1 MNPTNLIPTSKTDIT
16 RRAAM
21 RFNFIKSSLKTAVL
35 ATSILL
41 LGASLA
47 VAQSVS
53 LTAAPANLTTPDGAT
68 VPMWGYTCTAVVAP
82 ATCTSLNPA
91 AAAGTWSP
99 VVITVPPGPLAIT
112 LTNSLPAPVP
122 TSLTI
127 VGQLGGG
134 LGTPKS
140 VASPVHPDQ
149 TLTWPA
155 AGGAG
160 DPINRPPAQLP
171 RVQSFG
177 TEVAAGATTA
187 SPLTWANL
195 RPGTYLLESG
205 THPSIQGPMGLYG
218 ILVVTDST
226 NKIAYPAGANP
237 AVTYGADIP
246 LLLSEI
252 DPVQNNAVGTA
263 VTLPGFNETTVWS
276 GQPGGCGNPATA
288 NSGNCYPPA
297 VNYSPR
303 YYLVNGVAFSKTAP
317 ATSLFPASPTSG
329 VTGNVLVR
337 IVNAGLRMHVP
348 SIIGALT
355 TPSVVPTGVTA
366 APVPGLSLIAEDG
379 NPLPGVSRVQNE
391 VFLAAGK
398 TYDVM
403 IDTPA
408 AGATALPIY
417 DRELS
422 LSGNA
427 TARDAG
433 MLAYISVNGAAL
445 ATGATPV
452 TATAYPDTYNSVI
465 AGQTLAVSDPAK
477 GVIAND
483 VNVYGVQL
491 IGTVAGLTLN
501 TDGTFTYIG
510 AVTTFDYCANGSVT
524 AGVCSSGVTATV
536 TLGGAVIEAG
546 SGITCTVPTPTY
558 TSNVATT
565 LSIKPPG
572 VLSFCKDAAGYPLK
586 VASAT
591 GTGFTLS
598 VDPDGGF
605 NATATPGIYSFSFT
619 PQNSQGTNGSPAT
632 GSLVFPQPSNVHV
645 TLVDGISKLAL
656 STQDY
661 RWIIEED
668 RTFYVD
674 PNCQTNPLPATC
686 PVATSQGTPAIYGT
700 NFHTSY
706 MPVVAQGCVGT
717 IACESGQTML
727 GASVVCD
734 VGNGACRLGAS
745 KTPVDPSQVVLDPT
759 KHYYISVLPGD
770 AMDPGHAMGGAQIA
784 PACTPV
790 PPATTCTGTFA
801 DVTVLVEPENQP
813 PSQVSVFVFE
823 DDHPLNGEHDASG
836 GIDTLSPNEAG
847 LGGFNIT
854 IMDLVG
860 MSGDSAGQMTYDEF
874 NQPLSNALA
883 GTIDPVTHRDACPI
897 TANPHTGF
905 DGVTNNAGIT
915 GVIPVCPKYEADGT
929 TLSPLAGQALVKNM
943 PPGRYGIVATPA
955 ADRIAAGEEWLQ
967 TNTLDGGKDHE
978 AFIKVNEP
986 RYFQEFGP
994 AGYHVSIGFA
1004 NPQFIKDQG
1013 TALCTGPGAPACTRT
1028 VSGVVTGAR
1037 MSRPSDQRL
1046 YGSGSR
1052 DTFGYTQCY
1061 ASLGSPDGADIS
1073 FAKCDP
1079 VTGAF

>member
-91 AAAGTWSP
+91 AAAAGTWSP
-99 VVITVPPGPLAIT
+99 IVITVPPGSLTIT
-112 LTNSLPAPVP
+112 LANGLPAGVP

-134 LGTPKS
+134 LGTPTS

-177 TEVAAGATTA
+177 TEVAPGITMDL
-187 SPLTWANL
+187 PPWVNL
-195 RPGTYLLESG
+195 RPGTYLIESG

-218 ILVVTDST
+218 MLVVTSGTVPTAATISST
-226 NKIAYPAGANP
+226 SETGTTVTVTTASANTLTVGATVTISGVTPAGYNGTFTIASVPSTASFTYTDGTTGLADGSGGSIATGSLAAGTPPQAYPGVAYN
-237 AVTYGADIP
+237 ADVD

-317 ATSLFPASPTSG
+317 ATSLFTASPTSG

-355 TPSVVPTGVTA
+355 TPPVVPTGVTA

-379 NPLPGVSRVQNE
+379 NPLPGVSRIQNE

-403 IDTPA
+403 INAPATCTPVPPA
-408 AGATALPIY
+408 TTCTTTALPIY

-445 ATGATPV
+445 ATGATAV

-510 AVTTFDYCANGSVT
+510 ARS
-524 AGVCSSGVTATV
+524 
-536 TLGGAVIEAG
+536 
-546 SGITCTVPTPTY
+546 
-558 TSNVATT
+558 
-565 LSIKPPG
+565 
-572 VLSFCKDAAGYPLK
+572 
-586 VASAT
+586 
-591 GTGFTLS
+591 
-598 VDPDGGF
+598 
-605 NATATPGIYSFSFT
+605 
-619 PQNSQGTNGSPAT
+619 
-632 GSLVFPQPSNVHV
+632 
-645 TLVDGISKLAL
+645 
-656 STQDY
+656 
-661 RWIIEED
+661 EE
-668 RTFYVD
+668 
-674 PNCQTNPLPATC
+674 
-686 PVATSQGTPAIYGT
+686 
-700 NFHTSY
+700 HTSEL
-706 MPVVAQGCVGT
+706 Q
-717 IACESGQTML
+717 S
-727 GASVVCD
+727 
-734 VGNGACRLGAS
+734 
-745 KTPVDPSQVVLDPT
+745 
-759 KHYYISVLPGD
+759 
-770 AMDPGHAMGGAQIA
+770 
-784 PACTPV
+784 
-790 PPATTCTGTFA
+790 
-801 DVTVLVEPENQP
+801 
-813 PSQVSVFVFE
+813 
-823 DDHPLNGEHDASG
+823 
-836 GIDTLSPNEAG
+836 
-847 LGGFNIT
+847 
-854 IMDLVG
+854 
-860 MSGDSAGQMTYDEF
+860 
-874 NQPLSNALA
+874 LA
-883 GTIDPVTHRDACPI
+883 
-897 TANPHTGF
+897 
-905 DGVTNNAGIT
+905 
-915 GVIPVCPKYEADGT
+915 Y
-929 TLSPLAGQALVKNM
+929 
-943 PPGRYGIVATPA
+943 
-955 ADRIAAGEEWLQ
+955 
-967 TNTLDGGKDHE
+967 
-978 AFIKVNEP
+978 
-986 RYFQEFGP
+986 
-994 AGYHVSIGFA
+994 
-1004 NPQFIKDQG
+1004 
-1013 TALCTGPGAPACTRT
+1013 
-1028 VSGVVTGAR
+1028 
-1037 MSRPSDQRL
+1037 
-1046 YGSGSR
+1046 
-1052 DTFGYTQCY
+1052 
-1061 ASLGSPDGADIS
+1061 
-1073 FAKCDP
+1073 
-1079 VTGAF
+1079 

>member
-134 LGTPKS
+134 LGTPTS

-218 ILVVTDST
+218 IVVVTDST

-317 ATSLFPASPTSG
+317 ATSLFTASPTSG

-355 TPSVVPTGVTA
+355 TPPVVPTGVTA

-403 IDTPA
+403 VDTPA

-445 ATGATPV
+445 ATGATAV
-452 TATAYPDTYNSVI
+452 TATANDDTYDSVI
-465 AGQTLAVSDPAK
+465 AGQTLQVSDPGK
-477 GVIAND
+477 G
-483 VNVYGVQL
+483 L
-491 IGTVAGLTLN
+491 KIG
-501 TDGTFTYIG
+501 
-510 AVTTFDYCANGSVT
+510 
-524 AGVCSSGVTATV
+524 
-536 TLGGAVIEAG
+536 
-546 SGITCTVPTPTY
+546 
-558 TSNVATT
+558 
-565 LSIKPPG
+565 
-572 VLSFCKDAAGYPLK
+572 
-586 VASAT
+586 
-591 GTGFTLS
+591 
-598 VDPDGGF
+598 
-605 NATATPGIYSFSFT
+605 
-619 PQNSQGTNGSPAT
+619 
-632 GSLVFPQPSNVHV
+632 
-645 TLVDGISKLAL
+645 
-656 STQDY
+656 
-661 RWIIEED
+661 R
-668 RTFYVD
+668 
-674 PNCQTNPLPATC
+674 
-686 PVATSQGTPAIYGT
+686 
-700 NFHTSY
+700 
-706 MPVVAQGCVGT
+706 
-717 IACESGQTML
+717 
-727 GASVVCD
+727 
-734 VGNGACRLGAS
+734 
-745 KTPVDPSQVVLDPT
+745 
-759 KHYYISVLPGD
+759 
-770 AMDPGHAMGGAQIA
+770 A
-784 PACTPV
+784 P
-790 PPATTCTGTFA
+790 
-801 DVTVLVEPENQP
+801 
-813 PSQVSVFVFE
+813 
-823 DDHPLNGEHDASG
+823 
-836 GIDTLSPNEAG
+836 
-847 LGGFNIT
+847 
-854 IMDLVG
+854 
-860 MSGDSAGQMTYDEF
+860 
-874 NQPLSNALA
+874 
-883 GTIDPVTHRDACPI
+883 
-897 TANPHTGF
+897 
-905 DGVTNNAGIT
+905 
-915 GVIPVCPKYEADGT
+915 
-929 TLSPLAGQALVKNM
+929 
-943 PPGRYGIVATPA
+943 
-955 ADRIAAGEEWLQ
+955 
-967 TNTLDGGKDHE
+967 
-978 AFIKVNEP
+978 
-986 RYFQEFGP
+986 
-994 AGYHVSIGFA
+994 
-1004 NPQFIKDQG
+1004 
-1013 TALCTGPGAPACTRT
+1013 
-1028 VSGVVTGAR
+1028 
-1037 MSRPSDQRL
+1037 
-1046 YGSGSR
+1046 
-1052 DTFGYTQCY
+1052 
-1061 ASLGSPDGADIS
+1061 
-1073 FAKCDP
+1073 
-1079 VTGAF
+1079 